1 MNEPYSPAIITIIQ
15 MMETLPLNLQN
26 QIIQHLQNYL
36 LDLQDDIRWE
46 TSFAKTETNL
56 SPPPAKPNR
65 ISLPDKPPLSTMSN
79 YRNPLFCRSFGK
91 NIESLIQTFVKLPGK
106 PTFSGQTTLF
116 TLPYILNA
124 STPQK
129 AFGR

>member
-1 MNEPYSPAIITIIQ
+1 MRNEPYSPAIITIIQ

-56 SPPPAKPNR
+56 VAAARKAKQD
-65 ISLPDKPPLSTMSN
+65 IAAGQATPLN
-79 YRNPLFCRSFGK
+79 YEQL
-91 NIESLIQTFVKLPGK
+91 
-106 PTFSGQTTLF
+106 
-116 TLPYILNA
+116 
-124 STPQK
+124 
-129 AFGR
+129 